1 MKTRRAFQIV
11 LAVLATLA
19 ALAFCATAIFV
30 LVPLATGHKLP
41 FLGEVV
47 DGIYKI
53 FATQFLSTT
62 QVVIAE
68 TFILAPLVL
77 AATAAILLFSK
88 HGIQGVYKLAY
99 IILMLAVAVPGITAS
114 VFSKQLFGA
123 KQLMATSIAAAVV
136 VLYLLLSILAWLVK
150 VDPEEERAANDAR
163 KARKAA
169 QKAAKKA
176 AAYTTATCGNVTTT
190 ESENAAAA
198 EETTN
203 GDIEDETAKRNRI
216 TVKRI
221 EILQDLLKQ
230 RKISTMQYAALV
242 EYVLSK

>member
-53 FATQFLSTT
+53 FATQYLSTT
-62 QVVIAE
+62 Q
-68 TFILAPLVL
+68 VL

-114 VFSKQLFGA
+114 VFSKQLFDA

-150 VDPEEERAANDAR
+150 VDPEEERAAKDAR
-163 KARKAA
+163 KAKKAA
-169 QKAAKKA
+169 QKAAKKVTA
-176 AAYTTATCGNVTTT
+176 HTATDGNATKT
-190 ESENAAAA
+190 EGDNAAVP

-203 GDIEDETAKRNRI
+203 GDVEDETTKRNRI

>member
-19 ALAFCATAIFV
+19 ALVFCAAAIFV

-53 FATQFLSTT
+53 FATQYLSTT

-68 TFILAPLVL
+68 SFILAPLVL

-88 HGIQGVYKLAY
+88 HGIQGVYKFAY
-99 IILMLAVAVPGITAS
+99 VILMLAVAVPGVTAC

-123 KQLMATSIAAAVV
+123 KQLMAIFIAAAVV
-136 VLYLLLSILAWLVK
+136 ILYLLLPILTWLVK
-150 VDPEEERAANDAR
+150 VAPEEERAAKEAR
-163 KARKAA
+163 KAKKTA
-169 QKAAKKA
+169 QKVAKKA
-176 AAYTTATCGNVTTT
+176 IDTTIDDNATTT
-190 ESENAAAA
+190 EGETTVAD

-203 GDIEDETAKRNRI
+203 GDVEDETAKHNRI

>member
-1 MKTRRAFQIV
+1 M
-11 LAVLATLA
+11 
-19 ALAFCATAIFV
+19 AIF
-30 LVPLATGHKLP
+30 
-41 FLGEVV
+41 
-47 DGIYKI
+47 
-53 FATQFLSTT
+53 
-62 QVVIAE
+62 
-68 TFILAPLVL
+68 
-77 AATAAILLFSK
+77 
-88 HGIQGVYKLAY
+88 
-99 IILMLAVAVPGITAS
+99 
-114 VFSKQLFGA
+114 
-123 KQLMATSIAAAVV
+123 IAAAVV
-136 VLYLLLSILAWLVK
+136 VLYLLLSILTWLVK
-150 VDPEEERAANDAR
+150 VDPEEERAAKDAR

-176 AAYTTATCGNVTTT
+176 AAYTATDGNVATT

>member
-19 ALAFCATAIFV
+19 ALAFCAAAIFV

-47 DGIYKI
+47 DGIYQI
-53 FATQFLSTT
+53 FATQYLSTT

-68 TFILAPLVL
+68 SFILAPLIL
-77 AATAAILLFSK
+77 AAIAAILLFSK

-99 IILMLAVAVPGITAS
+99 IILILAVAVPGITAGI
-114 VFSKQLFGA
+114 FSKQLFGT
-123 KQLMATSIAAAVV
+123 KQLMAIFIAAAVV
-136 VLYLLLSILAWLVK
+136 VLYLLLTILTWLVK
-150 VDPEEERAANDAR
+150 VDPEEERAAKDAR

-176 AAYTTATCGNVTTT
+176 AAYTTTDGNVTTT

-198 EETTN
+198 EESTN